1 MYLFYKHIKNK
12 KVHIIY
18 ISSIVFIILN
28 IIENYVHYSI
38 GRYPE
43 ADFIKLSL
51 PDAKEWIKIIGIMLI
66 FAVLQGIFTY
76 WLE

>member
-12 KVHIIY
+12 TVHIVY
-18 ISSIVFIILN
+18 ISTVVFIFLN
-28 IIENYVHYSI
+28 IVENYVHYSI

-43 ADFIKLSL
+43 AKFIKLSL
-51 PDAKEWIKIIGIMLI
+51 PDTKEWIKIIGVMII